1 MLQMEIM
8 WLQLFDEL
16 ISFNV
21 KRLKNNNRGIKAN
34 SKEKFKRDCNEMH
47 ARKRKRL
54 LAVKAVLL

>member
-21 KRLKNNNRGIKAN
+21 KRLKNNNRGIKVN
-34 SKEKFKRDCNEMH
+34 SKEKI
-47 ARKRKRL
+47 
-54 LAVKAVLL
+54 